1 MKITLE
7 EAAKVASLARLRF
20 PEAELEKI
28 AGQMSDILDYVEKLN
43 SIPDIEKVEPLTH
56 VFALGN
62 ARREREDEVRP
73 SLPNEAALQ
82 NAPRPEEGCYR
93 VAKVIEGS

>member
-1 MKITLE
+1 
-7 EAAKVASLARLRF
+7 
-20 PEAELEKI
+20 
-28 AGQMSDILDYVEKLN
+28 
-43 SIPDIEKVEPLTH
+43 
-56 VFALGN
+56 
-62 ARREREDEVRP
+62 RREREDEVRP